1 MPSDVPVTQI
11 PGLSPDLL
19 EKLRQ
24 HDLTTAEEL
33 TAQAATPDAVRELA
47 SLLDVQPAVVENMAA
62 RAKEALQAAPSQGQ
76 GHVDEAAAPGG
87 RQYAPTGSYV
97 IDHGVCAACG
107 RDIQS
112 VRDVAGQCLEP
123 GCSNQ
128 ICEICWNGKGVRHC
142 SEHAEAPP
150 ES

>member
-1 MPSDVPVTQI
+1 MPSDVPVHQI

-24 HDLTTAEEL
+24 HNLTTAEEL
-33 TAQAATPDAVRELA
+33 TAQAGTADAIRELA
-47 SLLDVQPAVVENMAA
+47 SLLDVQPDVVEDMVA
-62 RAKEALQAAPSQGQ
+62 RAKDALDAAPSQGE
-76 GHVDEAAAPGG
+76 GHVDERAAPGG

-107 RDIQS
+107 REIQS
-112 VRDVAGQCLEP
+112 VRDVAGECLEP

-128 ICEICWNGKGVRHC
+128 ICEICWNSKGVRRC
-142 SEHAEAPP
+142 SEHAEGAA